1 MDLDPLFIR
10 NGLITYI
17 LLVASFSFHE
27 WAHAIVADSLGDDTP
42 RTDGRVTLN
51 PLVHL
56 DLLGTV
62 IIPLINIFVVGSSF
76 SFIAWAKPVRVNRSN
91 FRHRTRD
98 DVLVTLAGPAANAAI
113 ALVTIVIGSML
124 VVAHP
129 RLAELI
135 HRIVLMNVGLA
146 VFNMLPVP
154 PLDGGILLR
163 HAVGMSEETFANIS
177 RFSGIVILIAININA
192 FQQLLGAL
200 VAVIGLPYWMLCN
213 WISPAAYSLIFP
225 S

>member
-1 MDLDPLFIR
+1 MDMEPIFIR